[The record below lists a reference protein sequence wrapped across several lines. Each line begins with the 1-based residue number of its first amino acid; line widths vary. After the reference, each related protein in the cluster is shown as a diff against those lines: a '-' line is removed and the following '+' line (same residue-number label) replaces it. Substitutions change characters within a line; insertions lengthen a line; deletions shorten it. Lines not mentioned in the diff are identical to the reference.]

1 MQVWGGGL
9 KMDRRLKLGFG
20 RSLKFL
26 PELTADAGWGR
37 GWGAAWP
44 IFHIF
49 CDDLNFSPT
58 FGGTDSEPNFQ
69 PFSNTL
75 CWA

>member
-37 GWGAAWP
+37 GWG
-44 IFHIF
+44 
-49 CDDLNFSPT
+49 
-58 FGGTDSEPNFQ
+58 GGLANLSHF
-69 PFSNTL
+69 L
-75 CWA
+75 R

>member
-1 MQVWGGGL
+1 MQGWGGGL
-9 KMDRRLKLGFG
+9 KTDRRLKLGFG

-58 FGGTDSEPNFQ
+58 FGGTDSEPIF
-69 PFSNTL
+69 
-75 CWA
+75 